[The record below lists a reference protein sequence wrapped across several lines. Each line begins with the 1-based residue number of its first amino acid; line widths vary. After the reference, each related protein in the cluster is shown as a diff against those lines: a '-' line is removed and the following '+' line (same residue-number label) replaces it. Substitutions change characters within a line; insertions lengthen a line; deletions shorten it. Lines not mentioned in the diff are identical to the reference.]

1 MSEEWPIIGRFTD
14 NPRRV
19 PLPFRTQAPWIAAV
33 EPSLACRAS
42 LRQIAFKESRQIIF
56 NVTRETPVRRRYS

>member
-14 NPRRV
+14 NLRRV
-19 PLPFRTQAPWIAAV
+19 LLPVRTQAPWIAAV

-42 LRQIAFKESRQIIF
+42 LRQIAFKEPRQIIF